1 MSIVKET
8 ELYMPTIQ
16 HFEFPADDVER
27 ARKFYKEVFGWKMEK
42 WRNPENPDKDY
53 WIVETKDENGNKGLS
68 GGMMKRQSQEHNV
81 TNYITVNSLEEH
93 IQKIEQAGGK
103 IIVPK
108 TEIPNMGYYVIFLDS
123 EGNMFG
129 LYQENK

>member
-8 ELYMPTIQ
+8 ELQIPTIQ

-27 ARKFYKEVFGWKMEK
+27 ARKFYKEVFGWEMEK

-68 GGMMKRQSQEHNV
+68 GGMMKRQSQEHKV
-81 TNYITVNSLEEH
+81 TNYITVNSIEEYTR
-93 IQKIEQAGGK
+93 KIARAGGRSWSQNRNPEYG
-103 IIVPK
+103 I
-108 TEIPNMGYYVIFLDS
+108 L
-123 EGNMFG
+123 
-129 LYQENK
+129 